1 MKGNLVRLLSIVS
14 ALFLLLWVDQ
24 STADTLNREADK
36 TFSISDEKA
45 IRLAV
50 ARVRK
55 AILDGNADEL
65 LQNIS
70 LTEGLVCTDT
80 LYSYNDTK
88 TFLHNK
94 QSHLYLS
101 VFDSAGFSL
110 LCGKEYSLKH
120 LASDKEFLS
129 AANQSITISRVED
142 DWAEVTITS
151 SVPDSYPLEWSLHRE
166 SGTWRLAG
174 RTFIIGTCQCG

>member
-1 MKGNLVRLLSIVS
+1 MKGSLVTLLSIVS
-14 ALFLLLWVDQ
+14 ALFLLWVDKPI
-24 STADTLNREADK
+24 ADTLHREAAK
-36 TFSISDEKA
+36 TFSMSDEKT

-55 AILDGNADEL
+55 AILDVNADEL

-94 QSHLYLS
+94 RSHLYLS
-101 VFDSAGFSL
+101 VFDSAGFSR

-120 LASDKEFLS
+120 LASDKELLGT
-129 AANQSITISRVED
+129 ANESIVISRVDE

-151 SVPDSYPLEWSLHRE
+151 SIPGSYPLEWSFHRE